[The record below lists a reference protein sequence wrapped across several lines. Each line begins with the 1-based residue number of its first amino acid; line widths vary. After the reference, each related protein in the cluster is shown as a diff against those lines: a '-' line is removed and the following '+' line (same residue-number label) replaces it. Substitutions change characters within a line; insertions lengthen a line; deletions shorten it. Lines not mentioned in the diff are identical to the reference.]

1 MKKNKM
7 EVFKKNLEGQGFSK
21 DFIQKALQ
29 YFAEL
34 EKEKKKEKFYSIEET
49 IDYNSKSFTFTWNYL
64 KTENNLK
71 DLRKDLYLLYL
82 KDSNN
87 LLDFNEYFE
96 NIEMFEIYVL
106 YVLYFEFYPKEEEEE
121 IA

>member
-7 EVFKKNLEGQGFSK
+7 KEFKKNLEKEKFSSE
-21 DFIQKALQ
+21 FIQKALQ

-34 EKEKKKEKFYSIEET
+34 EKEKKVEKFDSVEEI
-49 IDYNSKSFTFTWNYL
+49 IDHNAKSFTFTWNAS
-64 KTENNLK
+64 KSEENLK
-71 DLRKDLYLLYL
+71 EFREDLYLLYL

-106 YVLYFEFYPKEEEEE
+106 YVLYFEFYPKEEEC
-121 IA
+121 